1 MCWNVL
7 KYIFFFLLVFRDFSY
22 ICIAQTG
29 PLLVAAS
36 QSRNDW
42 HPPLASER
50 WGHTA
55 PSRSGSSSCKQT
67 CEGGGAKQVRHE
79 NQNSQ
84 AEMKSFL
91 KHVATTTGCK
101 SAPRLNSLSDGA
113 DSKLP
118 SDAAVGSC
126 SPRHGVI
133 FQLFPPF
140 IKVSLCGSVFIQ
152 EAIVLVLLER
162 KGHSSLAANHTA
174 S

>member
-1 MCWNVL
+1 MCLNT
-7 KYIFFFLLVFRDFSY
+7 YFFFYLFLKTALIFVSHKQVPFWLQHPK
-22 ICIAQTG
+22 AVTTG
-29 PLLVAAS
+29 IH
-36 QSRNDW
+36 RW
-42 HPPLASER
+42 HLSVGVTQLQVVV
-50 WGHTA
+50 GHHHVNK
-55 PSRSGSSSCKQT
+55 PVRGRG
-67 CEGGGAKQVRHE
+67 EAKQVRHE

-91 KHVATTTGCK
+91 KHVATATGCK

-113 DSKLP
+113 DSKLS
-118 SDAAVGSC
+118 SDAAIGSR

>member
-1 MCWNVL
+1 ML
-7 KYIFFFLLVFRDFSY
+7 KYIFFLLVFKDCSY

-50 WGHTA
+50 WVHTA

-67 CEGGGAKQVRHE
+67 CEGGGESKQVRHE

-91 KHVATTTGCK
+91 KHVATATGCK

-118 SDAAVGSC
+118 SDAAVGSR

-162 KGHSSLAANHTA
+162 KWHSWLAANHTA